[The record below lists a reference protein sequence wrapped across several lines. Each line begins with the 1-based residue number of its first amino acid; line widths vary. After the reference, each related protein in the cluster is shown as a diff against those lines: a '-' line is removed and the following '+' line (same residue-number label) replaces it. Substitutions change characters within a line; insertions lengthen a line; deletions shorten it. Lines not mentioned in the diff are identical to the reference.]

1 MIISDIYILCRLS
14 GLSPFVGDTD
24 AETLVNVTSA
34 KWDFSAEEFESIS
47 KEAKDFISRLL
58 VKDPR
63 YFMINC

>member
-1 MIISDIYILCRLS
+1 MS